1 MTTMRDSVQRLG
13 MRLKPGPGGFFAWW
27 GQALASWLPLRWRV
41 LLGLARERLL
51 LSAYDD
57 DQLQLQWQHADGVRE
72 VARLPLPLTLA
83 DLEALLD
90 TRLAGLPRWWLLPA
104 GGALRRPLLLPA
116 AAADRLRD
124 VIGFEIDRQTPFS
137 ADTARFDARILR
149 RREDGQLETELVA
162 VPRARFDADLQA
174 LGALAEGLSGVDVAD
189 AEGLP
194 LGVNLLPPES
204 RRQRQA
210 PQRQWQLLLA
220 ALALLATMAAGWQL
234 LDNRRQAADAFAA
247 SIESRSPAAR
257 QAAAQRQQLASLV
270 EGAIALDRA
279 RASRPTTVEVLD
291 EVTRRLPDN
300 TYLEKL
306 SIEGDRLTL
315 IGLSPEASGL
325 VGKLQGSH
333 FWRSPALSGALQ
345 PDARSRVDR
354 FTLVA
359 ELIAPQA
366 TPAAAPA
373 VAPAANAPGDAD
385 GTASR

>member
-1 MTTMRDSVQRLG
+1 MTTMRDSVQRFGL
-13 MRLKPGPGGFFAWW
+13 RLKPGPGGFFAWW

-51 LSAYDD
+51 LSARE
-57 DQLQLQWQHADGVRE
+57 DQLQLQWQHTDGVRE
-72 VARLPLPLTLA
+72 VARVPLPLSPEQ
-83 DLEALLD
+83 LEGLLD

-104 GGALRRPLLLPA
+104 AGALRRPLLLPA

-174 LGALAEGLSGVDVAD
+174 LGALAEGLAGVDVAD
-189 AEGLP
+189 DDGQP

-210 PQRQWQLLLA
+210 PQRQWQSLLA
-220 ALALLATMAAGWQL
+220 AVALLAVIAAGWQL
-234 LDNRRQAADAFAA
+234 LDNRRNAADAFAA
-247 SIESRSPAAR
+247 SIESRSAAAR

-279 RASRPTTVEVLD
+279 RANRPTTVEVLD
-291 EVTRRLPDN
+291 EVTRRLPDT

-325 VGKLQGSH
+325 VGKLQGSR

-345 PDARSRVDR
+345 PDARSRIDR
-354 FTLVA
+354 FTLTA
-359 ELIAPQA
+359 ELV
-366 TPAAAPA
+366 APA
-373 VAPAANAPGDAD
+373 VEAATAPAATPSPGDAD
-385 GTASR
+385 GAAAR